1 MVGKLVAGLGLIGVS
16 LFMLL
21 GFFLSAPVSVPVA
34 VLTFIVSVVIPGG
47 AGVALLVA
55 RRRGGADIAARRE
68 ALRLATLEAEVLALA
83 GRRGGRLAAIE
94 VAADIGV
101 TTDAAEDVLR
111 SLSIKGV
118 AEPMVTDKGL
128 VVYDFPDVHHLV
140 DKGGARGVLDA

>member
-1 MVGKLVAGLGLIGVS
+1 VGKLVGGLGLIGVS

-21 GFFLSAPVSVPVA
+21 GFFTSAPVSAPVA

-47 AGVALLVA
+47 AGVALLVS
-55 RRRGGADIAARRE
+55 RHRGGADIAARRE

-101 TTDAAEDVLR
+101 TTDAAEEALR
-111 SLSIKGV
+111 SLAVKGV

-128 VVYDFPDVHHLV
+128 VVYDFADVHHLAG
-140 DKGGARGVLDA
+140 KGGARGVLDA

>member
-1 MVGKLVAGLGLIGVS
+1 
-16 LFMLL
+16 
-21 GFFLSAPVSVPVA
+21 
-34 VLTFIVSVVIPGG
+34 
-47 AGVALLVA
+47 
-55 RRRGGADIAARRE
+55 
-68 ALRLATLEAEVLALA
+68 
-83 GRRGGRLAAIE
+83 
-94 VAADIGV
+94 V

>member
-1 MVGKLVAGLGLIGVS
+1 MVGKLVGGLGLIGVS

-21 GFFLSAPVSVPVA
+21 GFFTSAPTTVPVA
-34 VLTFIVSVVIPGG
+34 ILTFLVSVVLPGG
-47 AGVALLVA
+47 AGAALLVS

-68 ALRLATLEAEVLALA
+68 ALRLATLAAEVLSLA

>member
-1 MVGKLVAGLGLIGVS
+1 
-16 LFMLL
+16 MLL
-21 GFFLSAPVSVPVA
+21 GFVLSAPVSVPVA
-34 VLTFIVSVVIPGG
+34 VLTFIVSVEIPGG